1 MDMGTAEGARHIRDA
16 DLLAQVL
23 VRHGWK
29 LGVDLVYEKAVG
41 AVHDEQAWAERFGDV
56 LRFLFPA
63 G

>member
-1 MDMGTAEGARHIRDA
+1 
-16 DLLAQVL
+16 
-23 VRHGWK
+23 
-29 LGVDLVYEKAVG
+29 VDLVYEKAVG